1 MFDLLKLEEAHYDR
15 MCESYWGEYAD
26 DEWKIGLEEYLEE
39 TAEAE
44 AADEAEEYADY
55 EDFETAEARGKWVHA
70 KYVRLYERKMAD
82 EDWRHEKSLSW

>member
-1 MFDLLKLEEAHYDR
+1 MADLWKLEEAHYDR
-15 MCESYWGEYAD
+15 MYESYWGEDAD

-55 EDFETAEARGKWVHA
+55 EDFESEEARDKWVYA
-70 KYVRLYERKMAD
+70 EYQRLYEEKLAD
-82 EDWRHEKSLSW
+82 EDWRYEKSRRW